1 MIESKAPDILW
12 YPSAYPDM
20 QMKDPIVDVAMAG
33 EEEAGWKNYF
43 PFKNHDNFRVE
54 GKKAIVW
61 KIVWFD
67 IGNGEVKNLS
77 EKVLH
82 IKMITEKPAPR
93 PGTLEMVIQSSGIYK
108 NNFAKFKITYKDL
121 ENKYIEREYP
131 NAMISSSNTQRTVII
146 PDFVY
151 LDDKG
156 KEETCKYSITSKKS
170 KNEECY
176 VTISESKD
184 GKKDVKELRL
194 KKM

>member
-20 QMKDPIVDVAMAG
+20 QMKDPIFDVAKAG
-33 EEEAGWKNYF
+33 EEETGWKNYF
-43 PFKNHDNFRVE
+43 PFKNHDKFRVE
-54 GKKAIVW
+54 GKAGF
-61 KIVWFD
+61 WFN

-82 IKMITEKPAPR
+82 IEMITESPAPR
-93 PGTLEMVIQSSGIYK
+93 PGTLEMVIQNSGIYK
-108 NNFAKFKITYKDL
+108 NNFAKFKITYKNL

-151 LDDKG
+151 LDDEG
-156 KEETCKYSITSKKS
+156 KEKTCKYSITSKKS

-176 VTISESKD
+176 VTIVESKD
-184 GKKDVKELRL
+184 GEKDVKELRL